1 MKDKI
6 KSFLKELKIVDYVK
20 IIIGA
25 IGWVIFFIPVVFSGI
40 FNLGNGPGMLFFG
53 VLVLWGIFGPRL
65 RAAAK
70 KKKGFKVLRIILIT
84 GYIMF
89 CSLFAVESVF
99 MIDAAM
105 KTPEPDSTLIVLG
118 CAVYGETPSQV
129 LTLRIEAAAEFLNEN
144 PDSVA
149 VLSGGQGENEDIPE
163 ALCMYREL
171 VDRGI
176 SPDRLYM
183 EDKST
188 NTRENI
194 AFSAEI
200 IEREGLSQN
209 IAVVTNNFH
218 LYRATLSV
226 KEIYDECATVSAY
239 TPLPLLPTYVMREYL
254 GIFAMWV
261 K

>member
-6 KSFLKELKIVDYVK
+6 RKLLKELKIPDYIK
-20 IIIGA
+20 IVIGA
-25 IGWVIFFIPVVFSGI
+25 LGWVAFIIPVIFSGI
-40 FNLGNGPGMLFFG
+40 LNIGNGAGLLFFG

-65 RAAAK
+65 RDSAK
-70 KKKGFKVLRIILIT
+70 RKKCLRALRIILIT

-99 MIDAAM
+99 MIEAATR
-105 KTPEPDSTLIVLG
+105 TPEPDSTLIVLG

-129 LTLRIEAAAEFLNEN
+129 LTLRIEAAAEFLREN

-149 VLSGGQGENEDIPE
+149 VLSGGQGKNEDIPE

-171 VDRGI
+171 TDRGI
-176 SPDRLYM
+176 APERLYM

-226 KEIYDECATVSAY
+226 QEKYDECACVSAY
-239 TPLPLLPTYVMREYL
+239 TPLPLLPTYIMREYL
-254 GIFAMWV
+254 GIFAMWIA
-261 K
+261 